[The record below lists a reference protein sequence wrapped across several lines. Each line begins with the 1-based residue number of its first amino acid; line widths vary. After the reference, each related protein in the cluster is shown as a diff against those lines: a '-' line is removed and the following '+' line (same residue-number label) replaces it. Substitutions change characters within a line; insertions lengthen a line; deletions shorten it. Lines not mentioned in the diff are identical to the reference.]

1 MVPIHQ
7 GIHWVLGVIHLEE
20 QRLEFL
26 DSMGGSDQGELLDP
40 GELCTRMC
48 FTGGGVGCYI
58 VYRGQPVR

>member
-1 MVPIHQ
+1 MPIHQ
-7 GIHWVLGVIHLEE
+7 GIHWVLGVIHLKE

-48 FTGGGVGCYI
+48 FTGGGVGC
-58 VYRGQPVR
+58 

>member
-1 MVPIHQ
+1 M
-7 GIHWVLGVIHLEE
+7 IHLKE

-48 FTGGGVGCYI
+48 FTGGGVAVALCIEVNLCGDL
-58 VYRGQPVR
+58 VTL